1 MTKCLKNNS
10 IENAMQ
16 TIIQRNKNPWR
27 RQRLKL
33 SEKFQKQR
41 NISVAKTTLLN
52 IIRKPEAAK
61 NRRD

>member
-1 MTKCLKNNS
+1 MTKCPKNNS

-16 TIIQRNKNPWR
+16 TIIQRNKNPW